1 MVLLVVIVG
10 GALYSSVQGP
20 HPRSVMPDDF
30 NYSESKQ
37 TVEEIY
43 GGNCESTYNDT
54 YSDHYRFECSETR
67 GNYTY
72 IISARVEYNATGPDE
87 VYLYE

>member
-1 MVLLVVIVG
+1 ML
-10 GALYSSVQGP
+10 QPGP
-20 HPRSVMPDDF
+20 MDRMPDDF

-43 GGNCESTYNDT
+43 GSNCESTLNGT
-54 YSDHYRFECSETR
+54 YSDYYGFECSETR

-72 IISARVEYNATGPDE
+72 IVSARVEYNETGPDE